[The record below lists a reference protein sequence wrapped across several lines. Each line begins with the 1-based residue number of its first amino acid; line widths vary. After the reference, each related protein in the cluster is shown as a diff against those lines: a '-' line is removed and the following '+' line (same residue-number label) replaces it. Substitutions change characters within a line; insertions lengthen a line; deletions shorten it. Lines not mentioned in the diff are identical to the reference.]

1 MWFIQL
7 RIWCCHC
14 NGLGHC
20 YVSESTLGPW
30 TSACLGYNSG
40 LGGKVKTL
48 NFIGYSGKTVVSY
61 FHLFRSFPPLHL
73 PSPFGHSTLRL
84 LCNSIIFYFFL
95 FFFFFLVFTAA
106 PMAYGNSQARGRIRA
121 VAASLFHSH
130 SNVGSQP
137 RMKLTPQ
144 LTAVLHPYPT
154 E

>member
-14 NGLGHC
+14 KGLGHC

-95 FFFFFLVFTAA
+95 FFFFFSFQGHTYGILKFPVQGSNKSCSCQSIPQPQQRGIPTTYETYTTAHR
-106 PMAYGNSQARGRIRA
+106 S
-121 VAASLFHSH
+121 AASLSH
-130 SNVGSQP
+130 
-137 RMKLTPQ
+137 
-144 LTAVLHPYPT
+144 
-154 E
+154 